1 MNAQDVALWIG
12 IASSIGGVAVGYGT
26 LNEKVLQLEASTDAT
41 HLESRLTKIETN
53 ATDGTGLESRLTKL
67 EVRIEDNDI
76 GRIGKEIEQLR
87 GQIKATTNKVAGI
100 RVPSTS
106 QIKSDIRVLETEVET
121 IKVELKS
128 VESRLEKISNRKV
141 NPLL

>member
-26 LNEKVLQLEASTDAT
+26 LNEKVSQLEASTDAT
-41 HLESRLTKIETN
+41 HLE
-53 ATDGTGLESRLTKL
+53 ARLTKL

-76 GRIGKEIEQLR
+76 GHIGKEIEQLR
-87 GQIKATTNKVAGI
+87 GQVKATTDKVEGI
-100 RVPSTS
+100 RVPSTG
-106 QIKSDIRVLETEVET
+106 QIKSDVRVLQTEVSSVQE
-121 IKVELKS
+121 ELKGL
-128 VESRLEKISNRKV
+128 ESRLEKVTNKPA

>member
-26 LNEKVLQLEASTDAT
+26 LNEKVSQLEASTDAT
-41 HLESRLTKIETN
+41 HLE
-53 ATDGTGLESRLTKL
+53 ARLTKL

-76 GRIGKEIEQLR
+76 GHIGKEIEQLR
-87 GQIKATTNKVAGI
+87 GQVKATTDKVEAI
-100 RVPSTS
+100 RIPSTG
-106 QIKSDIRVLETEVET
+106 QIKSDIRVLQT
-121 IKVELKS
+121 KVSSIQEELKGL
-128 VESRLEKISNRKV
+128 ESRLEKVKNKPS

>member
-26 LNEKVLQLEASTDAT
+26 LNEKVSQLEANTDAT
-41 HLESRLTKIETN
+41 HLE
-53 ATDGTGLESRLTKL
+53 ARLTKL

-76 GRIGKEIEQLR
+76 GSISTEIEQLR
-87 GQIKATTNKVAGI
+87 GQVKANADKVASI
-100 RVPSTS
+100 RVPSTG
-106 QIKSDIRVLETEVET
+106 QIKSDVRVLQTEVSSVQE
-121 IKVELKS
+121 ELKGL
-128 VESRLEKISNRKV
+128 EIRLEKAVNKPK

>member
-26 LNEKVLQLEASTDAT
+26 LNEKVSQLEAATDAT
-41 HLESRLTKIETN
+41 HLE
-53 ATDGTGLESRLTKL
+53 ARLTKL

-76 GRIGKEIEQLR
+76 GHIGTEIQQLR
-87 GQIKATTNKVAGI
+87 GELEKLDQRVSAI
-100 RVPSTS
+100 RVPSTG
-106 QIKSDIRVLETEVET
+106 QIKSDVRLLQEQVKDVKVGLKTVGEQLETVRN
-121 IKVELKS
+121 KPK
-128 VESRLEKISNRKV
+128 

>member
-26 LNEKVLQLEASTDAT
+26 LNEKVSQLEASTDAT
-41 HLESRLTKIETN
+41 HLE
-53 ATDGTGLESRLTKL
+53 ARLTKL

-76 GRIGKEIEQLR
+76 GHIGKEIEQLR
-87 GQIKATTNKVAGI
+87 GQVKATTDKVEGI
-100 RVPSTS
+100 RIPSTG
-106 QIKSDIRVLETEVET
+106 QIKSDVRVLQT
-121 IKVELKS
+121 KVSSIQEELKGL
-128 VESRLEKISNRKV
+128 ESRLEKIKNKPS

>member
-26 LNEKVLQLEASTDAT
+26 LNEKVSQLEASTDAT
-41 HLESRLTKIETN
+41 HLE
-53 ATDGTGLESRLTKL
+53 ARLTKL

-76 GRIGKEIEQLR
+76 GSISTEIEQLR
-87 GQIKATTNKVAGI
+87 GQVKANADKVASI
-100 RVPSTS
+100 RVPSTG
-106 QIKSDIRVLETEVET
+106 QIKSDVRVLQTEVSSVQE
-121 IKVELKS
+121 ELKGL
-128 VESRLEKISNRKV
+128 EIRLEKAVNKPK

>member
-26 LNEKVLQLEASTDAT
+26 LNEKVSQLEASTDAT
-41 HLESRLTKIETN
+41 HLE
-53 ATDGTGLESRLTKL
+53 ARLTKL

-76 GRIGKEIEQLR
+76 GSISTEIEQLR
-87 GQIKATTNKVAGI
+87 GQVKANADKVASI
-100 RVPSTS
+100 RIPSTG
-106 QIKSDIRVLETEVET
+106 QIKSDVRVLQTEVSSVQE
-121 IKVELKS
+121 ELKGL
-128 VESRLEKISNRKV
+128 EIRLEKAVNKPK

>member
-26 LNEKVLQLEASTDAT
+26 LNEKVSQLEASTDAT
-41 HLESRLTKIETN
+41 HLE
-53 ATDGTGLESRLTKL
+53 ARLTKL

-76 GRIGKEIEQLR
+76 GHIGKEIEQLR
-87 GQIKATTNKVAGI
+87 GQVKATTDKVEGI
-100 RVPSTS
+100 RVPSTG
-106 QIKSDIRVLETEVET
+106 QIKSDIRVLQTEVSSVQE
-121 IKVELKS
+121 ELKGL
-128 VESRLEKISNRKV
+128 ESRLEKVTNKPA